1 MGTGGKASGITL
13 GHDCPDPTA
22 SYLAKFGCIGLTV
35 MLTLAAVT
43 EPHGWG
49 VNRIGSPRL
58 INLTE
63 LLNPARGDSLL
74 QG

>member
-1 MGTGGKASGITL
+1 M
-13 GHDCPDPTA
+13 
-22 SYLAKFGCIGLTV
+22 LA
-35 MLTLAAVT
+35 LAAVT